1 MAKKKDSR
9 TDKPAKRLNRGVFYS
24 VLAIIVAAIGI
35 FVPYTIICF
44 HKNKTLF
51 FDIEIFKSNT
61 LWTWF
66 GIVCGVVIVGVIAF
80 SIYYDLFNHT
90 KLLNKTEAAK
100 SDIYGDSRFL
110 NDKEIKELYGDYN
123 FSELGNID
131 ISGHLV
137 RSERKNGKL
146 HLSVV
151 PKQHALI
158 TGVSGDGKSL
168 RHLGVTIQLNAKS
181 KTKPSMLIN
190 DIKGELWNFHSKF
203 LKEQGYETI
212 LLDLR
217 NPFNSYRL
225 NPLNIIWQLKK
236 EAEET
241 QLELTDNELNR
252 LYFIYKVFK
261 GEISKK
267 EFEET
272 VNKNQTVF
280 EEDSKQDIETRY
292 NEYLAYIKTLN
303 IKDFPGALINKNLK
317 ALLALPKKCTE
328 GSETDKYA
336 ELYHLFLDEYKIC
349 FKVAAGVDRIAFYK
363 EWQSWKFNKR
373 MDKLNRASGLILEL
387 SRQIVPETTGE
398 NKQWSDGAQGICA
411 AIITGMLEDGF
422 SPELAF
428 SEEMFTI
435 NQISNIVNRQR
446 NELNNFLKLRD
457 LDSKVFD
464 FAGPILD
471 NPAEKTVAGYMSNL
485 QTPLR
490 NYLEEGVEY
499 IMSGTDI
506 HFHNIVAKPTAIF
519 LLIPEEFP
527 TRNTIASMFITQIYN
542 ELLHQSNDFAEQN
555 YLLPRPFYFLLDE
568 FGNSVKIPT
577 LPSWVTLCRSRNIF
591 FAFYVQ
597 ALSQIKTLYGEND
610 MKTIVQN
617 CHLQII
623 MGSNEQETIDHFQK
637 NFGERTVVTRTA
649 NFDPK
654 TSDID
659 FKGSSTLSKV
669 DLVPPSHLRKIPNG
683 TIYWKMHKVNP
694 AKTHLELIFENTDIL
709 SIGAYDKPAETYKDY
724 DKSARIYD
732 IAARNK
738 YVQELNA
745 LIDAETTDDDNN
757 GDSDGGAGAS
767 IPTGFVEVTPEQ
779 LEEYNKQNYSDGNK
793 KATPKGGGAQGGK
806 SVHTQLLNFSDD

>member
-9 TDKPAKRLNRGVFYS
+9 ATGPARRLNRFVFYS
-24 VLAIIVAAIGI
+24 ILAVIVALIGFFI
-35 FVPYTIICF
+35 PYAVLCFLKHQTILID
-44 HKNKTLF
+44 L
-51 FDIEIFKSNT
+51 EIIKSDT
-61 LWTWF
+61 LWIWF
-66 GIVCGVVIVGVIAF
+66 GIICGVVIIGVIGF

-90 KLLNKTEAAK
+90 KLLNKTETAK
-100 SDIYGDSRFL
+100 SDVYGDSRFL
-110 NDKEIKELYGDYN
+110 TDKEVKDKYGYYN
-123 FSELGNID
+123 FAELEKVD

-137 RSERKNGKL
+137 ASERKNG
-146 HLSVV
+146 HLYLSIV

-158 TGVSGDGKSL
+158 SGVSGDGKSL

-217 NPFNSYRL
+217 NPYSSYRL

-241 QLELTDNELNR
+241 KLELTTEELDN
-252 LYFIYKVFK
+252 LYFIRRVFK
-261 GEISKK
+261 GEISID
-267 EFEET
+267 EFKATLKDGEET
-272 VNKNQTVF
+272 HLNHLYEDYLKFIKNL
-280 EEDSKQDIETRY
+280 K
-292 NEYLAYIKTLN
+292 L
-303 IKDFPGALINKNLK
+303 KDFPSALEDTRLQRFIK
-317 ALLALPKKCTE
+317 LPKNCTE
-328 GSETDKYA
+328 GSSSDRYA
-336 ELYHLFLDEYKIC
+336 ALYHLFLDEYKVC
-349 FKVAAGVDRIAFYK
+349 FKSANNIDKSAFYK
-363 EWQSWKFNKR
+363 EWQAWQFNRK
-373 MDKLNRASGLILEL
+373 MAKLNRASGLIIEF
-387 SRQIVPETTGE
+387 SRQIVPETSGE

-411 AIITGMLEDGF
+411 AIITAMLEDGF
-422 SPELAF
+422 SPELNF
-428 SEEMFTI
+428 KEEMFSI

-457 LDSKVFD
+457 MDSKVFD

-471 NPAEKTVAGYMSNL
+471 NPAEKTVAGYMSSL

-490 NYLEEGVEY
+490 NYLEDGVEY

-506 HFHNIVAKPTAIF
+506 KFKDIVAKPTAIF
-519 LLIPEEFP
+519 ILMPEEFP
-527 TRNTIASMFITQIYN
+527 SRYTLASMYITQIYN
-542 ELLHQSNDFAEQN
+542 ELLFQSNDFAEQN

-577 LPSWVTLCRSRNIF
+577 LPSWVTLCRSRNIY

-597 ALSQIKTLYGEND
+597 ALSQIKSLYGDND

-623 MGSNEQETIDHFQK
+623 MGSNEQETIDHYQK

-659 FKGSSTLSKV
+659 FKGSSTLTKV
-669 DLVPPSHLRKIPNG
+669 DLVPPSHLRKIPEG

-694 AKTHLELIFENTDIL
+694 AKTTLVHIMDNKDIL
-709 SIGAYDKPAETYKDY
+709 SIGSFDKPAESYKAY
-724 DKSARIYD
+724 DKNARIYD
-732 IAARNK
+732 IALRNK
-738 YVQELNA
+738 YIKELNSILA
-745 LIDAETTDDDNN
+745 AENGNDDNPD
-757 GDSDGGAGAS
+757 DSDDTTGGDGGGAPS
-767 IPTGFVEVTPEQ
+767 IPTGYSVFTPEEFGE
-779 LEEYNKQNYSDGNK
+779 LNKQA
-793 KATPKGGGAQGGK
+793 ATNAPAHKKGGDGGK
-806 SVHTQLLNFSDD
+806 SVHTKLLGGFSKD